1 MVVDTSGLWRAFWL
15 RGLRRDDVSVIGFQ
29 VRTAVLTPSTYVV
42 SVSGE
47 IDMHSSPALEEELN
61 WVLGNGADNAIVD
74 LVEVGFVDSTALKVL
89 VEALP
94 RFADRGGQLILV
106 SDDRRVQ
113 RTLEITG
120 LAGKF
125 AVETSLADAIARIM
139 VPESEARR
147 DAEG

>member
-1 MVVDTSGLWRAFWL
+1 M
-15 RGLRRDDVSVIGFQ
+15 SVIGFQ

-89 VEALP
+89 LEALP
-94 RFADRGGQLILV
+94 RFADRGGELILV
-106 SDDRRVQ
+106 SDDLRVQ
-113 RTLEITG
+113 RTLEQLLG
-120 LAGKF
+120 CRVDLVMRD
-125 AVETSLADAIARIM
+125 AVKPQLRERIF
-139 VPESEARR
+139 SEAVR
-147 DAEG
+147 AT